1 MHAPAQ
7 MTFNADRMGLLAMRQ
22 YSLQLMSHFVTFFFA
37 CADPIREE
45 QFDHIVG
52 CLHPALRKQVG

>member
-1 MHAPAQ
+1 
-7 MTFNADRMGLLAMRQ
+7 
-22 YSLQLMSHFVTFFFA
+22 MSHFVTFFLA

-52 CLHPALRKQVG
+52 HLHPALCKQVG